1 MTIKDT
7 CMMLKWRIGAP
18 FKCICDTYVNFMRF
32 KDKQSGFSA
41 IELMFVLAVM
51 VALAGVLLYPRGAQS
66 KSVKQFQQEVHNAV
80 FLARRLSVVHDCD
93 VKLSINENKKKIVI
107 SFTDQDNESQKH
119 EFDIITEDISDCEF
133 YSIVETERK
142 NLKSRERKKLDFVSV
157 RSKYCQPFELS
168 FKFEDKEYSIFIDRF
183 CQMTSTFPESM
194 LYGK

>member
-1 MTIKDT
+1 
-7 CMMLKWRIGAP
+7 MLKWRVGAP
-18 FKCICDTYVNFMRF
+18 FECICYTHVNFMRF
-32 KDKQSGFSA
+32 KNKQSGFSA

-51 VALAGVLLYPRGAQS
+51 AALAGVLLGSRGEQS

-80 FLARRLSVVHDCD
+80 FLARKLSVIHDCD
-93 VKLSINENKKKIVI
+93 VKLSINENKEKLIV
-107 SFTDQDNESQKH
+107 SFTDQDNKSQKH

-142 NLKSRERKKLDFVSV
+142 KLKSRERKKLDFVSV

-168 FKFEDKEYSIFIDRF
+168 FKFDDKNYSLFVDRL
-183 CQMTSTFPESM
+183 CQMTFTFPESM

>member
-1 MTIKDT
+1 MI
-7 CMMLKWRIGAP
+7 
-18 FKCICDTYVNFMRF
+18 FKY
-32 KDKQSGFSA
+32 KQSGFSV

-66 KSVKQFQQEVHNAV
+66 KSVKQFQQEVHNSV

-107 SFTDQDNESQKH
+107 SFTDQDNESKKH

-142 NLKSRERKKLDFVSV
+142 NLKSRERKKLNFVSV

-168 FKFEDKEYSIFIDRF
+168 FKFKDKEYSIFIDRF
-183 CQMTSTFPESM
+183 CQMTSIFPESM
-194 LYGK
+194 LYEK